1 MRHPIQPLV
10 TENGVVRFRANAIV
24 RHLLDHGGI
33 DMNALARMTFSDED
47 RAQFAQ
53 LIGYSLSGYGSLG
66 YVSDDAYRAAE
77 AMVDGTDERDAR
89 IDTLTV
95 ELTELLR
102 EMESPRSVD
111 HWALTAAE
119 DRRDHL
125 TCELYELAG
134 LREATGMTRLAYA
147 EKVIREFIEAH
158 DAAQKHRKS
167 VGNNGREV
175 WFAERDEL
183 DRIAEDALDVLREAV
198 K

>member
-1 MRHPIQPLV
+1 
-10 TENGVVRFRANAIV
+10 
-24 RHLLDHGGI
+24 
-33 DMNALARMTFSDED
+33 MTSRITGAE
-47 RAQFAQ
+47 
-53 LIGYSLSGYGSLG
+53 
-66 YVSDDAYRAAE
+66 AAE
-77 AMVDGTDERDAR
+77 LVRGAYLADSVLAAAPDLAASLIAVEAERDALR
-89 IDTLTV
+89 DAVRTMRDAEHDLGA
-95 ELTELLR
+95 LRMR